1 MLKRALHMLQIDR
14 MRFVEQIKQQVD
26 RIDMFLLINLWLPHI
41 PNCFCYPSSSV
52 VLELEYV
59 KQGWLWV
66 SVIMSHFSSLYLFQS
81 SQLQNNQIY
90 KQGVYQYANPS
101 KRLEK
106 IKGDVLSCVKSL
118 TVVNRK
124 KTTFLTSNLLDF
136 MAIKTLPMR
145 ANEQSTKNPDNKIMP
160 NTEMLQPSTVLS
172 SVPMTKGPSKGLLN
186 V

>member
-1 MLKRALHMLQIDR
+1 
-14 MRFVEQIKQQVD
+14 
-26 RIDMFLLINLWLPHI
+26 
-41 PNCFCYPSSSV
+41 
-52 VLELEYV
+52 
-59 KQGWLWV
+59 
-66 SVIMSHFSSLYLFQS
+66 
-81 SQLQNNQIY
+81 
-90 KQGVYQYANPS
+90 
-101 KRLEK
+101 LEK